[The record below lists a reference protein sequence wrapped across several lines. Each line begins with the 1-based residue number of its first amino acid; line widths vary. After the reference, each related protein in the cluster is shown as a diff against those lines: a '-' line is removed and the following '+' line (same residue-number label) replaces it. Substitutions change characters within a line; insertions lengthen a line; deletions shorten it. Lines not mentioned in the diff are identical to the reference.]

1 MDTRIRVIGEPRND
15 RREQYEIIITASI
28 PTAEIIAGMMRA
40 EASASDKIA
49 KRGERMANDPN
60 EQEYARK
67 RGARIQEGATK
78 TAAEMRDGAEKIRDY
93 LWSIEFP
100 RLQRERE
107 AERERRRRE
116 WQ

>member
-1 MDTRIRVIGEPRND
+1 MDVQIRVIGEPRDD
-15 RREQYEIIITASI
+15 RQEQYEIIITASE
-28 PTAEIIAGMMRA
+28 PEASGIARMMSA
-40 EASASDKIA
+40 EAFEDDKTA

-60 EQEYARK
+60 KQEYFRK
-67 RGARIQEGATK
+67 RGAIIRAGATK
-78 TAAEMRDGAEKIRDY
+78 SAADMRDGAKKIRDY

-107 AERERRRRE
+107 AERERLRRE